1 MRIGAALGLG
11 ILIVASGVQGAEG
24 GGSPDP
30 KPRAVVVDAG
40 HGGADYGA
48 RGLDG
53 LLEKELT
60 LDVAQHLGWALERAG
75 YTAVHTRRSDRFV
88 SLVER
93 TEIANRL
100 EGSLF
105 VSLHGNASPDAEVAG
120 IETYFLSKDATDEE
134 ALRLAEVENAYLQE
148 SQVFPGSESIV
159 GNILQDLVWTAHL
172 EQSSRLASEIQRR
185 LARLPGPSRGVRQAP
200 FVVLMGVKMPAVL
213 VEMGF
218 LTHPVEGR
226 RLREKRQRRS
236 IATALAE
243 AVRAYHEKEE
253 EGSR

>member
-11 ILIVASGVQGAEG
+11 ILIAASGIQGGE
-24 GGSPDP
+24 SPDP
-30 KPRAVVVDAG
+30 QPAVVVVDAG

-48 RGLDG
+48 RGLDD
-53 LLEKELT
+53 LLEKDVT

-75 YTAVHTRRSDRFV
+75 YTVVYTRGSDRFV

-93 TEIANRL
+93 TEIANRA

-105 VSLHGNASPDAEVAG
+105 VSLHGNASSDPGVGG

-148 SQVFPGSESIV
+148 SRVFPGSESIV

-172 EQSSRLASEIQRR
+172 ERSSRLASEIQRR

-200 FVVLMGVKMPAVL
+200 FVVLMGVNMPAVL
-213 VEMGF
+213 VEIGF

-226 RLREKRQRRS
+226 RLREKPYLRA
-236 IATALAE
+236 IATALGE
-243 AVRAYHEKEE
+243 AVRAYQEKEE
-253 EGSR
+253 EGPR

>member
-30 KPRAVVVDAG
+30 KPRVVVVDAG

-105 VSLHGNASPDAEVAG
+105 VSLHGNASSDAEVAG
-120 IETYFLSKDATDEE
+120 IETYFLSKDATDE
-134 ALRLAEVENAYLQE
+134 QE

>member
-11 ILIVASGVQGAEG
+11 ILIVASGARGAEG
-24 GGSPDP
+24 GGSADP
-30 KPRAVVVDAG
+30 KSRVVVVDAG

-48 RGLDG
+48 RGLEG

-75 YTAVHTRRSDRFV
+75 YTVVHTRRSDQFV

-100 EGSLF
+100 AGSLF
-105 VSLHGNASPDAEVAG
+105 VSLHGNASTDAEVQG

-134 ALRLAEVENAYLQE
+134 ALRLAQLENAYLQG

-172 EQSSRLASEIQRR
+172 ERSSRLASEIQRR

-226 RLREKRQRRS
+226 RLGEKRHRRS

>member
-11 ILIVASGVQGAEG
+11 ILIAASGVQGAEG
-24 GGSPDP
+24 GRSPDP
-30 KPRAVVVDAG
+30 PPPVVVVDAG

-53 LLEKELT
+53 LLEKDLT
-60 LDVAQHLGWALERAG
+60 LDVGQHLGWALERMG
-75 YTAVHTRRSDRFV
+75 DTVVHTRKSDRFV

-93 TEIANRL
+93 TEIANRA

-105 VSLHGNASPDAEVAG
+105 VSLHGNASSDADVEG

-148 SQVFPGSESIV
+148 SRVFPGSESIV

-172 EQSSRLASEIQRR
+172 ERSSRLASEIQRR

-200 FVVLMGVKMPAVL
+200 FVVLMGVNMPAVL
-213 VEMGF
+213 VEIGF
-218 LTHPVEGR
+218 LTHPVEGG
-226 RLREKRQRRS
+226 RLRQKRHRRA

-243 AVRAYHEKEE
+243 AVRAYRDKEV